1 MSRQLR
7 SSPRKLK
14 MANIE
19 SDGSLRPKTSSATL
33 TTLSPRTRESVTS
46 KHALVNNSG
55 NGPTGSLNAKK
66 QLAVQP
72 QTLRPQTSPEVGTV
86 KSQLVANR
94 AQNRLRTLK
103 HKTNNTTETNIMKT
117 LLEKPEERPPVVQDA
132 CEESNTTVDILV
144 VSESRSGCHSVL
156 SEGALPGACVEQEKE
171 DIDRTSNT
179 DKPLKDSSP
188 PSFNNRYGNGIK
200 TRLAKLFNKGNTC
213 MQEPK
218 VIEPQQIHEDRNQVP
233 TLVPNLNGVHY
244 PTRFEM
250 TCTIL

>member
-1 MSRQLR
+1 
-7 SSPRKLK
+7 

-33 TTLSPRTRESVTS
+33 TTLSPRTRESVTL

-66 QLAVQP
+66 PLAVQP
-72 QTLRPQTSPEVGTV
+72 QTLRPQTSPEMGAVN
-86 KSQLVANR
+86 SQLVANR
-94 AQNRLRTLK
+94 AQNRPRMLK
-103 HKTNNTTETNIMKT
+103 HKTGNTTEINTMKP

-132 CEESNTTVDILV
+132 CEERNTTVDISV
-144 VSESRSGCHSVL
+144 VSESRSGCHSML
-156 SEGALPGACVEQEKE
+156 SEVALPGACVEQENE
-171 DIDRTSNT
+171 DT

-188 PSFNNRYGNGIK
+188 PSRNNRYGNGIK

-213 MQEPK
+213 MEEPK
-218 VIEPQQIHEDRNQVP
+218 VIEPQRIHENRSQVSVLVP
-233 TLVPNLNGVHY
+233 TLNGIHY

-250 TCTIL
+250 TYTIL

>member
-33 TTLSPRTRESVTS
+33 TTLSPRTRESVTL

-66 QLAVQP
+66 RLAVQP
-72 QTLRPQTSPEVGTV
+72 QTPRPQTSPEVGTV

-94 AQNRLRTLK
+94 ARNRPKTLK
-103 HKTNNTTETNIMKT
+103 CKTGNITEINTMKT
-117 LLEKPEERPPVVQDA
+117 VLEKPEERPPVVQDP

-144 VSESRSGCHSVL
+144 VSESRSGCGSML
-156 SEGALPGACVEQEKE
+156 SEVALPGACVEQEIE
-171 DIDRTSNT
+171 DTDRTSNA

-188 PSFNNRYGNGIK
+188 PSGNNRYGNGIK
-200 TRLAKLFNKGNTC
+200 TRLAKLFNKGNAC
-213 MQEPK
+213 MEEPK
-218 VIEPQQIHEDRNQVP
+218 VIEPQRIHEDRSQVPVLVP
-233 TLVPNLNGVHY
+233 TLNGIHY

-250 TCTIL
+250 TYTIL

>member
-1 MSRQLR
+1 MSRQRR

-33 TTLSPRTRESVTS
+33 TTLSPRTRESITS
-46 KHALVNNSG
+46 KHALVNSG
-55 NGPTGSLNAKK
+55 NGPTGSVNAKK
-66 QLAVQP
+66 RLAVQP
-72 QTLRPQTSPEVGTV
+72 QTLLVRPQTSPEVGTV

-94 AQNRLRTLK
+94 AQNRPRTLK
-103 HKTNNTTETNIMKT
+103 HKTGNTTEINTMKT

-156 SEGALPGACVEQEKE
+156 SEVALPGACVEQENE
-171 DIDRTSNT
+171 DTDRTSNA

-188 PSFNNRYGNGIK
+188 PSLNNRYGNGIK

-244 PTRFEM
+244 PNR
-250 TCTIL
+250 